1 MTSYL
6 SLSTFQL
13 LEEKEGKRDIAHSF
27 YEITEKENDSRDY
40 SIFSLFQNPIL
51 QETNSLFESY
61 FSIENRYFSKKESE
75 IKNVESSKL
84 LSEKNKKERISFLNK
99 KRGSTGRKKKTAI
112 NTNQNNEIKEKEK
125 FHDKN
130 KVDNLIR
137 KIQVHYMSFIR
148 SFLNEIIKHLKIVKQ
163 FLKIDYDVKKDV
175 HKKNLNELK
184 EKTIGEIISSEISPK
199 YKNNEKNYNKII
211 VDDLSKNEVL
221 RNILS
226 QNYMSF
232 FKEVYYKSN
241 NKINLKRYGADEE
254 IILSNKVETYK
265 DFLKNND
272 FDFIHIME
280 LNRCVAK
287 YYYPELI
294 FLVNYN

>member
-1 MTSYL
+1 M
-6 SLSTFQL
+6 
-13 LEEKEGKRDIAHSF
+13 
-27 YEITEKENDSRDY
+27 
-40 SIFSLFQNPIL
+40 
-51 QETNSLFESY
+51 
-61 FSIENRYFSKKESE
+61 
-75 IKNVESSKL
+75 
-84 LSEKNKKERISFLNK
+84 
-99 KRGSTGRKKKTAI
+99 
-112 NTNQNNEIKEKEK
+112 NQNNEIKEKEK

-148 SFLNEIIKHLKIVKQ
+148 SFLNEITKHLKIVKQ
-163 FLKIDYDVKKDV
+163 FLEIDYNIKKDAS
-175 HKKNLNELK
+175 KKNLKELK
-184 EKTIGEIISSEISPK
+184 EKTIGEIISSEISSK
-199 YKNNEKNYNKII
+199 YKNIEKNYNKII

-232 FKEVYYKSN
+232 FKEVYYQSN

-254 IILSNKVETYK
+254 IILSNKVEMYR

-287 YYYPELI
+287 YFYPELI

>member
-27 YEITEKENDSRDY
+27 YEITEQENDSRDY
-40 SIFSLFQNPIL
+40 SIFSLFQNPFL

-75 IKNVESSKL
+75 TKNVESSKS

-112 NTNQNNEIKEKEK
+112 NKNQNNEIKVKEK

-137 KIQVHYMSFIR
+137 KIQVHYMSFIL

-163 FLKIDYDVKKDV
+163 FLKIDYNIKKDV

-221 RNILS
+221 RSILS

>member
-6 SLSTFQL
+6 ILSTFKL
-13 LEEKEGKRDIAHSF
+13 LEEKVGKRDITHSF
-27 YEITEKENDSRDY
+27 YELTEQENDSRDY

-51 QETNSLFESY
+51 QETNSLFERQ
-61 FSIENRYFSKKESE
+61 FSIENLFFLKKESK
-75 IKNVESSKL
+75 IKNVECRKL
-84 LSEKNKKERISFLNK
+84 LSENKKERIFIVNK
-99 KRGSTGRKKKTAI
+99 KRGSTGRKKKKDI
-112 NTNQNNEIKEKEK
+112 NMNKNNEIKEKEK

-148 SFLNEIIKHLKIVKQ
+148 SFLTEIIKHLKIVKQ
-163 FLKIDYDVKKDV
+163 FLEIDYNIKKDV
-175 HKKNLNELK
+175 HKKNLKELK
-184 EKTIGEIISSEISPK
+184 EKTIGEIISCEIISK

-211 VDDLSKNEVL
+211 VDDLSKDEVL
-221 RNILS
+221 RNKLS

-232 FKEVYYKSN
+232 FKEVYYQSN

-254 IILSNKVETYK
+254 IILSNKVEMYR
-265 DFLKNND
+265 DFIKNND

-287 YYYPELI
+287 YFYPELI

>member
-1 MTSYL
+1 MSFYL
-6 SLSTFQL
+6 SSSVFDLT
-13 LEEKEGKRDIAHSF
+13 EGKERDITHSY
-27 YEITEKENDSRDY
+27 YEIAEPENDSEDFP
-40 SIFSLFQNPIL
+40 IFRNPIF
-51 QETNSLFESY
+51 QEANPIFQEFEN
-61 FSIENRYFSKKESE
+61 FFPIEHTFILNKKSE
-75 IKNVESSKL
+75 TKNVESTKIKSK
-84 LSEKNKKERISFLNK
+84 KNKKERISFK
-99 KRGSTGRKKKTAI
+99 RRGSTGRKRKITI
-112 NTNQNNEIKEKEK
+112 NSKQNNEIKEKEK

-130 KVDNLIR
+130 IVDNLKK

-148 SFLNEIIKHLKIVKQ
+148 SFLNEIIKQLKIVRQ
-163 FLKIDYDVKKDV
+163 FLKIDYNIKKNV
-175 HKKNLNELK
+175 HKNNLNELK

-254 IILSNKVETYK
+254 IILSNKVEMYK
-265 DFLKNND
+265 DFLKNKD
-272 FDFIHIME
+272 FDFIHIMG

-287 YYYPELI
+287 YFYPELI